1 LVYQTHL
8 FDYINK
14 LNGFNFSYVRVWFF
28 FCRGLIYQAHLIFDF
43 IKGMIDESNPCIK
56 KEGRGSINQ
65 APPGE
70 NYTKKGTN
78 G

>member
-1 LVYQTHL
+1 
-8 FDYINK
+8 
-14 LNGFNFSYVRVWFF
+14 
-28 FCRGLIYQAHLIFDF
+28 LIYQAHIIFDF
-43 IKGMIDESNPCIK
+43 IKGMIDESSPCIK

-70 NYTKKGTN
+70 NYIKKGAN